1 MKKIL
6 EHIRN
11 RVVAGF
17 IFLIPVFAIILL
29 LQKLWTKLSGAGN
42 YLVQLVG
49 LKSLLGSSSVPI
61 AIAFLLVLLFYA
73 FGWLVKISSL
83 NRMKDWIE
91 VSALQYIPGYL
102 TYKAQIQDKVNAS
115 EDKRI
120 PVWVAT
126 AAGKRPGL
134 LIDEKNQEAIVFFP
148 NSPDSNNGEVLMVER
163 TTISKLEMT
172 PSAFLKCLQKF
183 GKDLVIREKIVA
195 TKVQQL

>member
-1 MKKIL
+1 MKKVL

-11 RVVAGF
+11 RVLAGF
-17 IFLIPVFAIILL
+17 IFLIPIFAIILL
-29 LQKLWTKLSGAGN
+29 LQKLWTKLTGAGN

-49 LKSLLGSSSVPI
+49 LKSLLGSNSLPV

-102 TYKAQIQDKVNAS
+102 TYKAQIQDKVSAG
-115 EDKRI
+115 EDKRV

-126 AAGKRPGL
+126 AIGKRPGL
-134 LIDEKNQEAIVFFP
+134 LIDEKNQEAVVFFP

-163 TTISKLEMT
+163 NTISKLDMT

-183 GKDLVIREKIVA
+183 GKDLATREKVIPK
-195 TKVQQL
+195 KVQQL

>member
-1 MKKIL
+1 
-6 EHIRN
+6 
-11 RVVAGF
+11 
-17 IFLIPVFAIILL
+17 
-29 LQKLWTKLSGAGN
+29 
-42 YLVQLVG
+42 
-49 LKSLLGSSSVPI
+49 
-61 AIAFLLVLLFYA
+61 
-73 FGWLVKISSL
+73 
-83 NRMKDWIE
+83 MKDWIE